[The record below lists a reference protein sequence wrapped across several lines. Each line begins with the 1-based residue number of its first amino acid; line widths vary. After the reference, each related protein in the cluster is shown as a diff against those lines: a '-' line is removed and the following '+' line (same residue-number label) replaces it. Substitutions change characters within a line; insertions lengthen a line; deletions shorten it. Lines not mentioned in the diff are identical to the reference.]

1 VKKLILLSVFFSLF
15 LPSLAQAEVV
25 DDPFTV
31 YIQEKLIAL
40 GLLEGEPTGINN
52 QATQQAI
59 KTFQEK
65 AGLVVDGLVGDNTFS
80 KLLFGESAYL
90 QTSPTTTV
98 PLTPSTTVPTGPDT
112 KAPVWDKT
120 QPPFGSEI
128 GSLFNLNMPS
138 VTDNVGIIS
147 YEVYVNGA
155 LSTHVSISDSKLL
168 VTPKYDMACAD
179 QLIYVIAFD
188 EAGNSSQSPAFT
200 IPQSDPC
207 ISVIASSS
215 SSSSQLY
222 FAVTFG
228 GTNNNQGESIAV
240 DSSGNIYITGYFYE
254 TVDFGGGNVTSAGSA
269 DIFVLKL
276 NSSGTFQ
283 WVNTY
288 GGTSFD
294 FGRGIAVDSSG
305 NIYITGYFYET
316 VDFGAGNVTSAGGSD
331 IFVLKLNSSATF
343 QWVSTFGSTSIDVG
357 EDITV
362 DSSGNS
368 YITGYFEGTVDF
380 GAGNVTSAG
389 SADIFVLKL
398 NSSGTFQW
406 VNTYGGSAFDVG
418 MDITVD
424 SSGNSYITGY
434 FEGTVDFGAGNVTSA
449 GAADIFI
456 LKLNS
461 SGTFQWVNIFGG
473 TSTDVGQGIAVDSSG
488 NSYITG
494 YFQGTVD
501 FGGGNVTSAGSDDI
515 FVLKLNSSGT
525 FQWVSTFGGTSIDD
539 GEDIA
544 VDSSGNSYIT
554 GWFRETVDFGGGNV
568 TSAGGADI
576 IVLKLNSSGTF
587 QWVNTYGGT
596 SGDVGEG
603 ITVDSS
609 GNSYITG
616 WFRETVDFGGG
627 NVTSA
632 GGSDIFVLKLN
643 SSGAGIE

>member
-98 PLTPSTTVPTGPDT
+98 PVTTTTTIPTGPDT
-112 KAPVWDKT
+112 EPPVWDKT

-147 YEVYVNGA
+147 YEIYVNGA

-215 SSSSQLY
+215 SSQSY

-254 TVDFGGGNVTSAGSA
+254 TVDFGGGNVTSAGST

-316 VDFGAGNVTSAGGSD
+316 VDFGAGNITSAGGAD

-424 SSGNSYITGY
+424 SSGNSYTTGY

-494 YFQGTVD
+494 SFQGTVD
-501 FGGGNVTSAGSDDI
+501 FGSGDITPSGFDDI
-515 FVLKLNSSGT
+515 FVLKVNPSGT
-525 FQWVSTFGGTSIDD
+525 FQWVSTFGGTSIDV

-554 GWFRETVDFGGGNV
+554 GSFQGTVDFGAGNV

-616 WFRETVDFGGG
+616 WFRETVDFGAG
-627 NVTSA
+627 NVSSA
-632 GGSDIFVLKLN
+632 GGADIIVLKLN

>member
-1 VKKLILLSVFFSLF
+1 VKKLILFFVFFSLF
-15 LPSLAQAEVV
+15 LPSLVQAEVL

-65 AGLVVDGLVGDNTFS
+65 AGLVVDGLVGDNTFP
-80 KLLFGESAYL
+80 KLLLGESAYL

-98 PLTPSTTVPTGPDT
+98 PVTTNTTVPTGPDT
-112 KAPVWDKT
+112 KAPVWDEE
-120 QPPFGSEI
+120 QPPYASEI

-138 VTDNVGIIS
+138 VTDNVGIVS

-168 VTPKYDMACAD
+168 VTPKYDMTCAD

-188 EAGNSSQSPAFT
+188 EAGNLSQSPTFT

-215 SSSSQLY
+215 SSQSY

-228 GTNNNQGESIAV
+228 GTNNNQGEGIAVDSSGNIYITGYFYETLDFGGGNVTSAGSADIFVLKLNSSGTFQWVNIFGGTSFDYGRGIAV

-288 GGTSFD
+288 GGTSAD
-294 FGRGIAVDSSG
+294 VGEGITVDSSD
-305 NIYITGYFYET
+305 NSYITGIFEET
-316 VDFGAGNVTSAGGSD
+316 VDFGG
-331 IFVLKLNSSATF
+331 
-343 QWVSTFGSTSIDVG
+343 
-357 EDITV
+357 
-362 DSSGNS
+362 
-368 YITGYFEGTVDF
+368 
-380 GAGNVTSAG
+380 GNVTSAG

-418 MDITVD
+418 HDITVD

-434 FEGTVDFGAGNVTSA
+434 FEGTVDFGGGNVTSA
-449 GAADIFI
+449 GAADIFV

-473 TSTDVGQGIAVDSSG
+473 TSTDVGVGIAVDSSD

-494 YFQGTVD
+494 SFLGTVD

-525 FQWVSTFGGTSIDD
+525 FQWVSTFGGTSIDG
-539 GEDIA
+539 GEDIT

-554 GWFRETVDFGGGNV
+554 GRFRETVDFGGGNV
-568 TSAGGADI
+568 TSAGGGDI
-576 IVLKLNSSGTF
+576 FVLKLNSSGTF

-596 SGDVGEG
+596 SADVGEG

-609 GNSYITG
+609 DNPYITG
-616 WFRETVDFGGG
+616 WFYETVDFGGG

-632 GGSDIFVLKLN
+632 GVADIFVLKLN